1 MQLPALS
8 SGVAPTIG
16 TFSTETGIGPS
27 FCTPCL
33 LGKRVCGLPFSPQ
46 LENCP
51 TDGNGEPPTCL
62 PGNIGPCIPF
72 INKQLRCCI
81 PGGCSLVDC

>member
-1 MQLPALS
+1 MLLPALAT
-8 SGVAPTIG
+8 GVAPTIG
-16 TFSTETGIGPS
+16 RLSTETGIAPS
-27 FCTPCL
+27 FCTPCV
-33 LGKRVCGLPFSPQ
+33 LGKRICGLPFSPSV
-46 LENCP
+46 EDCG
-51 TDGNGEPPTCL
+51 DGGNGCV

>member
-1 MQLPALS
+1 MLLPALAT
-8 SGVAPTIG
+8 GVAPTTG
-16 TFSTETGIGPS
+16 TFSTETGIAPS
-27 FCTPCL
+27 FCTPCV
-33 LGKRVCGLPFSPQ
+33 LGKRICGLPFSPNV
-46 LENCP
+46 EDC
-51 TDGNGEPPTCL
+51 DGGNGGGCV